1 MKKSILWKL
10 LRKHV
15 SVAQMAGFAVAN
27 MVGLTIVLLGL
38 QFYSDVKPVFDDDDG
53 FLRKD
58 YLVVTKRVSG
68 ISSLKSMLGG
78 NTANAFSDDELQ
90 RLRSQEWVRNIGE
103 FMTSNYEIYGS
114 VSLPGKEVSLRTSF
128 FFEAVPDEFI
138 DVKSDEWK
146 FDPSHPVVPI
156 IMSKDYLSL
165 YNFGFAASQG
175 MPQVSEG
182 MMGAVPI
189 MLRLTGRNGKSEY
202 VQGKVVGFSNR
213 LNTIVVP
220 YEFMR
225 WSNERYAPGVSSRP
239 SRLIVEVSKPGDIA
253 IEKYMKANGYEIA
266 GDKLHSNKAGYMLN
280 IVMSIVIGIG
290 LIISLLSFFILILSI
305 YLLLQKNTRKLQDL
319 LLLGYSPAEVSGL
332 YVRMVVYVNAAVY
345 VLSVG
350 VMLALRSLYLPYL
363 AALGISGS
371 SLLLSAGFGLLII
384 GLISAGNVVAIRR
397 KVKALWL
404 VEK

>member
-189 MLRLTGRNGKSEY
+189 TLRLTGRNGKSEFI
-202 VQGKVVGFSNR
+202 QGKVVGFSNR

-266 GDKLHSNKAGYMLN
+266 GDKLNSNKAGYMLN

-371 SLLLSAGFGLLII
+371 SLLLSAGVGLLII

>member
-1 MKKSILWKL
+1 
-10 LRKHV
+10 
-15 SVAQMAGFAVAN
+15 
-27 MVGLTIVLLGL
+27 
-38 QFYSDVKPVFDDDDG
+38 
-53 FLRKD
+53 
-58 YLVVTKRVSG
+58 
-68 ISSLKSMLGG
+68 
-78 NTANAFSDDELQ
+78 
-90 RLRSQEWVRNIGE
+90 
-103 FMTSNYEIYGS
+103 
-114 VSLPGKEVSLRTSF
+114 
-128 FFEAVPDEFI
+128 
-138 DVKSDEWK
+138 
-146 FDPSHPVVPI
+146 
-156 IMSKDYLSL
+156 
-165 YNFGFAASQG
+165 
-175 MPQVSEG
+175 
-182 MMGAVPI
+182 
-189 MLRLTGRNGKSEY
+189 
-202 VQGKVVGFSNR
+202 
-213 LNTIVVP
+213 
-220 YEFMR
+220 
-225 WSNERYAPGVSSRP
+225 
-239 SRLIVEVSKPGDIA
+239 
-253 IEKYMKANGYEIA
+253 
-266 GDKLHSNKAGYMLN
+266 MLN

>member
-90 RLRSQEWVRNIGE
+90 RLRSQEWVRNVGE

-114 VSLPGKEVSLRTSF
+114 VSLPGKEMSLRTSF

-175 MPQVSEG
+175 MPQVSES

-189 MLRLTGRNGKSEY
+189 MLRLTGRNGKSEFI
-202 VQGKVVGFSNR
+202 QGKVVGFSNR

-266 GDKLHSNKAGYMLN
+266 GDKLNSNKAGYMLN

>member
-114 VSLPGKEVSLRTSF
+114 VSLPGKEVSLHTSF

-189 MLRLTGRNGKSEY
+189 TLRLTGRNGKSEFI
-202 VQGKVVGFSNR
+202 QGKVVGFSNR

-239 SRLIVEVSKPGDIA
+239 SRLIVEVSKPGDMA

-266 GDKLHSNKAGYMLN
+266 GDKLNSNKAGYMLN

-371 SLLLSAGFGLLII
+371 SLLLSAGVGLLII

>member
-15 SVAQMAGFAVAN
+15 SVAQMTGFAVAN

-38 QFYSDVKPVFDDDDG
+38 QFYADVKPVFDDDDG

-58 YLVVTKRVSG
+58 YMVVTKRVSG
-68 ISSLKSMLGG
+68 ISSLKSMLGD
-78 NTANAFSDDELQ
+78 NATNAFSDDELK
-90 RLRSQEWVRNIGE
+90 RLRSQDWVRNVGE

-114 VSLPGKEVSLRTSF
+114 VGLPGKDVSLRTSF
-128 FFEAVPDEFI
+128 FFEAVPDEYI

-146 FDPSHPVVPI
+146 FDPAHPVVPI

-202 VQGKVVGFSNR
+202 IQGKVVGFSNR

-220 YEFMR
+220 YDFML

-253 IEKYMKANGYEIA
+253 IEKYMQANGYEIA
-266 GDKLHSNKAGYMLN
+266 GDKLNSNKASYMLN
-280 IVMSIVIGIG
+280 IVMGIVIGIG

-345 VLSVG
+345 VLSVV

-363 AALGISGS
+363 GALGISGS
-371 SLLLSAGFGLLII
+371 SLLLSAGVGLLII
-384 GLISAGNVVAIRR
+384 ALISAGNVVAIRR
-397 KVKALWL
+397 KVKALWW